1 MSYSCGCLE
10 TTMIKPKEQV
20 PNQFH
25 LDLLLEFIK
34 QPDADEAW
42 CAFTREELAKGLLH
56 EQTPPTPDDD

>member
-1 MSYSCGCLE
+1 M
-10 TTMIKPKEQV
+10 TKPKEQV

-34 QPDADEAW
+34 QPEADEAW
-42 CAFTREELAKGLLH
+42 CAFTRDELAKGLLR